1 MKDSFAINK
10 KIRLSIYS
18 LPKII
23 YVKYSILAWFLIVL
37 INGLSISFIYLLWN
51 ARDMIPEELLS
62 FLIFI
67 VFIILTIYVDT
78 DLLHAIMKR
87 QFIEISDK
95 SIRVKKLTSDRS
107 FDWSEIKSIE
117 EMYSIKFHLLIGV
130 KLKKRDNDKTS
141 LLKRNITINFNKFAN
156 IEIKEFFE
164 VLYRKKNSNF
174 RIRF

>member
-1 MKDSFAINK
+1 MKDNFAVNK

-18 LPKII
+18 LPQII

-51 ARDMIPEELLS
+51 ARDIIPEELLS
-62 FLIFI
+62 FLIFL

-78 DLLHAIMKR
+78 DVLHAIMKK

-117 EMYSIKFHLLIGV
+117 EMYSIKFHILIGV
-130 KLKKRDNDKTS
+130 KLKK
-141 LLKRNITINFNKFAN
+141 
-156 IEIKEFFE
+156 
-164 VLYRKKNSNF
+164 
-174 RIRF
+174 